1 MAQPAATLQVV
12 VPPAPTLTQIYAA
25 LQVVVPPAAVAITHG
40 GFGVVVLGTHT
51 PTNAAVAVKKQKVA
65 DGLHEATI
73 LQQLHGMGPHANIVG
88 FVGHHVEGPS
98 AFLVTEAAHHEW
110 YDELPSRDNGL
121 TDLPPLAQSQVRFA
135 QALAGV
141 AYMHACGIVHLD
153 LKLENIM
160 VRADGSLVL
169 IDFGHS
175 QVLPANAPPPVLTNF
190 KGTQRYVAPDVWL
203 GAYDGVKSDI
213 WSLGV
218 CLFTA
223 CAGFFPFDNAHCT
236 VGGHTFGGI
245 YFPPDQR
252 FQRAQQTQ
260 ANVPPSSTV
269 EALFALYGRPCPFPQ
284 PLTDLLDGLLL
295 IDEQTRLN
303 VDQAIASPWVQALYA
318 PGVMPVP
325 LPVAPPPP
333 QPPQVPLPVA
343 PPPPQQVVALADIHD
358 QAMASAA
365 EQTLAALAVGG
376 FDTGSEPGGMSVTD
390 AGSSEQMGAAEYT
403 DLSAEPTSPTSPP
416 PKFRC
421 LGHGDSDD
429 GLAAP
434 APPALMRQR
443 GLVFLRG

>member
-25 LQVVVPPAAVAITHG
+25 LQVVVPPAAVEITHG

-51 PTNAAVAVKKQKVA
+51 PTNAAVAVKQQKVA

-73 LQQLHGMGPHANIVG
+73 LQQLHGMGPHTNIVG

-223 CAGFFPFDNAHCT
+223 CAGFFPFDNAHYT
-236 VGGHTFGGI
+236 AGGHTFGGKN
-245 YFPPDQR
+245 FHPDHR
-252 FQRAQQTQ
+252 FQRAQQSQ

-269 EALFALYGRPCPFPQ
+269 EALFALYGRVCPFPQ

-295 IDEQTRLN
+295 IDEQARLT
-303 VDQAIASPWVQALYA
+303 VDQAIASQWVQPHYV
-318 PGVMPVP
+318 PGLVP

-333 QPPQVPLPVA
+333 QA
-343 PPPPQQVVALADIHD
+343 VVALADIHD
-358 QAMASAA
+358 QAMVSAA
-365 EQTLAALAVGG
+365 SNSEAAGG
-376 FDTGSEPGGMSVTD
+376 FDTGSEPQQMSDTD
-390 AGSSEQMGAAEYT
+390 GDGSSEQMGADDYIS
-403 DLSAEPTSPTSPP
+403 LSAEPTSPTSPP

-434 APPALMRQR
+434 APPALVRQR